1 MRLSILG
8 LFAIVI
14 LAFTSCQKNDSK
26 INDGNS
32 DAQLIEAIQKAAN
45 KQIINVADL
54 PSPSKSVLETD
65 YVDDYIDVAK
75 LAPELGYEVD
85 MRCEKG
91 PRVGEHKQ
99 AYFDLKGRELRGDK
113 DSDDKGDKGD
123 KSDKDRI
130 CFEFEYP
137 VTFIMPDRTE
147 IPIDGK
153 DDEEGWGKIKAW
165 YEAHPDSKERPALD
179 FPVDI
184 KFKDGT
190 IVTVNNNEEMRG
202 IMARCDGD
210 KGDKGDRGRCFEL
223 ILPVTFTMPDGS
235 EIIIEEREDY
245 MLIREWYTEH
255 PDVNEKPALN
265 FPVDIKYKDGTV
277 VTINNEEEMKEARED
292 CRKKWDK
299 GKRCF
304 ELTLPITYI
313 MPDGSEIVV
322 ENKEDRMLI
331 REWYAAHPDV
341 AEKPALDYPVDIKY
355 FEDATVVV
363 INNEEEMREAREGC
377 RDRD

>member
-91 PRVGEHKQ
+91 PRVGERKQ

-113 DSDDKGDKGD
+113 DSDDK
-123 KSDKDRI
+123 S
-130 CFEFEYP
+130 
-137 VTFIMPDRTE
+137 
-147 IPIDGK
+147 
-153 DDEEGWGKIKAW
+153 
-165 YEAHPDSKERPALD
+165 
-179 FPVDI
+179 
-184 KFKDGT
+184 
-190 IVTVNNNEEMRG
+190 
-202 IMARCDGD
+202 
-210 KGDKGDRGRCFEL
+210 DKGDRGRCFEL
-223 ILPVTFTMPDGS
+223 ILPVTFTMPDGSEITIETKEDWGLLKAWHEANPNVDGRPELQFPVDIKWFEGTVETIADKEAMKAAKKKCDKGDKRKCFKLVFPVTYTMPDGS

-255 PDVNEKPALN
+255 PDVNEKPELN

-277 VTINNEEEMKEARED
+277 VTINNEEEM
-292 CRKKWDK
+292 
-299 GKRCF
+299 
-304 ELTLPITYI
+304 
-313 MPDGSEIVV
+313 
-322 ENKEDRMLI
+322 
-331 REWYAAHPDV
+331 
-341 AEKPALDYPVDIKY
+341 
-355 FEDATVVV
+355 
-363 INNEEEMREAREGC
+363 REAREGC